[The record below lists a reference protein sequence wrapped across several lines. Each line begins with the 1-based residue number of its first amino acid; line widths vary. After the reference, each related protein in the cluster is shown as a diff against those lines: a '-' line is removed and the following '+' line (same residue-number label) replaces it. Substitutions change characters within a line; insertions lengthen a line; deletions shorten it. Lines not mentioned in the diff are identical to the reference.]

1 MNPITLL
8 RRLLAPVKHAADRR
22 IAEYKA
28 RRRRRRLTV
37 RDFSPIS
44 NNCSGGFL
52 CQWFALPYTTPTA
65 GLEISSADFPKLMA
79 DPRHYLTTKPV
90 FYDDPNQAPG
100 RREFTQKDIW
110 GQYPVACIDDID
122 VFFLHYPTREKAL
135 NAWQRRCARVN
146 YDRIVFLF
154 AERQG
159 TTDAEREAILK
170 AARGKNLV
178 YLSKRVDRREL
189 MKEPGYEGLHYGYH
203 PELNLPP
210 REGQWFKP
218 EIGTLVDWPEYL
230 KSCFP
235 E

>member
-8 RRLLAPVKHAADRR
+8 RRLLAPVKHTADRR

-65 GLEISSADFPKLMA
+65 GIGIGSSDYAKLITN
-79 DPRHYLTTKPV
+79 PRKYFTAEPV
-90 FYDDPNQAPG
+90 FYDDPNLAPS
-100 RREFTQKDIW
+100 RHEFDGIDVW
-110 GQYPVACIDDID
+110 GKYPVARLVDID
-122 VFFLHYPTREKAL
+122 IFFRHYPTREKAL
-135 NAWQRRCARVN
+135 NVWRRRSSRIN
-146 YDRIVFLF
+146 FDKIVFLF
-154 AERQG
+154 AERRT